1 MTGRGEAGI
10 FGSATGTGAGD
21 MTISAATV
29 AGQTYGIMASNSGSG
44 SLSVT
49 ATGVVT
55 GTAEAGISATASHSS
70 AGNLTVAAATVT
82 GEKSGIV
89 ATISGSGDLSVT
101 ATQAVTG
108 RTDNGISAIADT
120 SSGGNLT
127 VAVAAVTGKKFG
139 IKATSSGSGDL
150 SVTATGAVS
159 GTDEHGISAENSSSG
174 NGIAVAASDV
184 TGGKDGINVE
194 NKGSGALSVTV
205 SRSAVGRLGYGIHAK
220 NAASADGLTVRT
232 VGASGEKAGIIAD
245 NGGTGDL
252 TVEAAGLIAAT
263 DGEAIKAVNA
273 GTGSILV
280 KISGTARTAGA
291 TAVYAKGRGATS
303 ISLEAGA
310 RIEAGDQTAIRQE
323 DGAASLVVKRNAA
336 IAGNVSLSDDVSSV
350 TMADGAAIDGDVST
364 GGGADSVVLSNGASI
379 KGRLDL
385 GDGADTL
392 TIQGGGV
399 SLSGSVEFGAGDDR
413 MTVSAGGFEASGA
426 LRGGSGEDTLTFGE
440 GAAFR
445 FGGADVLDGWERI
458 SLGGNAS
465 LSFGGDGSR
474 RVNSVAL
481 EDTILDLPA
490 GAAIDFVDGA
500 ADDTLTLTGRFN
512 GGGVIRVDADF
523 SGDGKADR
531 LVIKGDSPDGIAV
544 KPDVQTVIDVKAL
557 PGAGN
562 PTAEE
567 ISVVRIEGHTDTSK
581 DAFRLASGRVAAGP
595 YDVSIALKRVSS
607 ANVDDYRLD
616 VGARSL
622 NSLGAVME
630 RAPALI
636 VSNFTTPPA
645 MVERAM
651 GRRAIGFGNPATG
664 QSFTVGDMFDHSG
677 DSWIRFHGD
686 FMDYGTSSNG
696 TEARSEGYG
705 VRAGVDLVSFE
716 IGSGDVVVGLA
727 GQYSQVDGK
736 VTGTVGDNGTVD
748 SVGYGVAGMATWF
761 GGGGMYL
768 DAQTQISWIETE
780 FADSSDG
787 VLASGVESTASFAS
801 LEIGKRFALDRNMS
815 VVPHGQISL
824 GGTDISDFSVGSSDV
839 EFDSEGVT
847 NARLGVAAEFSNERI
862 KGFALASIMR
872 DFAESP
878 EVRVAGS
885 TLRDERK
892 KTKVELGFGGSV
904 LMSDEMILF
913 VEGAYQTTFGS
924 TLSDDRGMS
933 MSTGVQW
940 KW

>member
-1 MTGRGEAGI
+1 MI
-10 FGSATGTGAGD
+10 N
-21 MTISAATV
+21 
-29 AGQTYGIMASNSGSG
+29 SNSG
-44 SLSVT
+44 
-49 ATGVVT
+49 
-55 GTAEAGISATASHSS
+55 
-70 AGNLTVAAATVT
+70 GNLTVAAA
-82 GEKSGIV
+82 
-89 ATISGSGDLSVT
+89 
-101 ATQAVTG
+101 
-108 RTDNGISAIADT
+108 
-120 SSGGNLT
+120 
-127 VAVAAVTGKKFG
+127 AVTGKTYG

-159 GTDEHGISAENSSSG
+159 GTDEHGISAENSNSG
-174 NGIAVAASDV
+174 NGIAVVASEV
-184 TGGKDGINVE
+184 AGGKDGINVE

-205 SRSAVGRLGYGIHAK
+205 SRSAVGRSGHGIHAK
-220 NAASADGLTVRT
+220 NAASANGLTVRA

-245 NGGTGDL
+245 NSGNGDL

-273 GTGSILV
+273 GTGSIIV
-280 KISGTARTAGA
+280 QISGTARTAGA
-291 TAVYAKGRGATS
+291 DAVFVRGDGATS

-310 RIEAGDQTAIRQE
+310 RIEAGDRTAIRQE
-323 DGAASLVVKRNAA
+323 GGAASLVVKRNAA
-336 IAGNVSLSDDVSSV
+336 IAGNVSLSNGGSSV

-392 TIQGGGV
+392 TIRGGGV

-426 LRGGSGEDTLTFGE
+426 LRAGAGEDTLTFGE

-458 SLGGNAS
+458 SLGRNAS

-490 GAAIDFVDGA
+490 GATLDFVDGA

-512 GGGVIRVDADF
+512 GGGTLKMDADF
-523 SGDGKADR
+523 SGDGTADR
-531 LVIKGDSPDGIAV
+531 LIIKGSSSDGIAV
-544 KPDVQTVIDVKAL
+544 KPDIQTFIDVTAIQ
-557 PGAGN
+557 GVGN
-562 PTAEE
+562 PTAKE
-567 ISVVRIEGHTDTSK
+567 ISVVRIEGHIDTNNE
-581 DAFRLASGRVAAGP
+581 AFRLASGRIDAGA
-595 YDVSIALKRVSS
+595 YDVSIALKRVSNE
-607 ANVDDYRLD
+607 NVHDYRLD

-636 VSNFTTPPA
+636 VSKFTTPPA
-645 MVERAM
+645 MAERAM

-664 QSFTVGDMFDHSG
+664 QNFTVGDMFDHSG
-677 DSWIRFHGD
+677 DSWIRVYGD

-696 TEARSEGYG
+696 TEARTEGYG

-727 GQYSQVDGK
+727 GQYSTVAGK
-736 VTGTVGDNGTVD
+736 VTSAVGDSGTVD
-748 SVGYGVAGMATWF
+748 SNGYGVAGMATWF

-780 FADSSDG
+780 FGDSVDG
-787 VLASGVESTASFAS
+787 VLASGIESTASFAS
-801 LEIGKRFALDRNMS
+801 LEIGKRFALDSNMS

-824 GGTDISDFSVGSSDV
+824 GGTDIGDFSVGNSDV
-839 EFDSEGVT
+839 EFDTEGAT
-847 NARLGVAAEFSNERI
+847 NARLGVAAEFSNEKI
-862 KGFALASIMR
+862 KGFALAGIMR

-878 EVRVAGS
+878 EVKVAGS

-913 VEGAYQTTFGS
+913 LEGSYQTTLGS
-924 TLSDDRGMS
+924 TLSDDRGVS